1 MRRTAA
7 RHKGRWADQHSLPS
21 LCSRFPRGQTAAHAV
36 RIFSESERCASQVSG
51 EGSVPSATCFHQIP
65 RQVRRTHV
73 AEQGPSRR
81 CMGAARSY
89 SRAGRHHK
97 CSGQSLI
104 QLCRE
109 RLPAALP
116 VDVHELNQIVSTL
129 TNAIRVCLQPA
140 AMRDMTPS
148 RAACNSGIAAD
159 ARARAPGTKYKCA
172 RKIWIESSRHRSTDP
187 STTQSDIC

>member
-1 MRRTAA
+1 
-7 RHKGRWADQHSLPS
+7 
-21 LCSRFPRGQTAAHAV
+21 
-36 RIFSESERCASQVSG
+36 
-51 EGSVPSATCFHQIP
+51 VPSATCFHQTP

-116 VDVHELNQIVSTL
+116 VDVRELNQIVSTL

-140 AMRDMTPS
+140 AMRDMTRHLAQRATAALPQMHALAPRVRNTSARERFRSNLLDIEARTHRLRNLIFANQSAGTLTAASPPRWAQIHPQSAQCASPPDSGAIQHDQTPS
-148 RAACNSGIAAD
+148 R
-159 ARARAPGTKYKCA
+159 
-172 RKIWIESSRHRSTDP
+172 
-187 STTQSDIC
+187 